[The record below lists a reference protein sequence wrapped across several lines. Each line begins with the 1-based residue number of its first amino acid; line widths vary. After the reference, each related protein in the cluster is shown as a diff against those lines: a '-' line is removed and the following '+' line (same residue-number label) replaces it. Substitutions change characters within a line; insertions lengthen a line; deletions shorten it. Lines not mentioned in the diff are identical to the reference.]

1 MTVCAPNASKGSRG
15 WLLGAVALCACHG
28 TEAGA
33 GAQHAEGADAPG
45 AASPYPNILVIAPD
59 TLRADRLLAE
69 RDGAPLMPN
78 LAGVARKGVNF
89 SLAISNGGWTMP
101 ALASFLGGTWP
112 LVPSTEGGASLSWLR
127 SDVPRL
133 PEVLVAHGYAT
144 AVFWGSTMTTYAPE
158 FSVGFQ
164 KVDTT
169 FFGAT
174 DPGDAPA
181 AWLHGR
187 PREPF
192 FALVHDVDLQFL
204 RPADGAGAWG
214 RGVEINERFADHLA
228 SMPAAAATD
237 ATIADYDTT
246 ARRFDASM
254 APVLRAL
261 DDEGYAAR
269 TLVVVTSN
277 HGLSLGSVG
286 TMMPE
291 PGTSGGF
298 LHGTHLDSSLRI
310 PLAIHDPRPAT
321 GMAPGTRDALVQ
333 TIDIAP
339 TLLGLAGITRAAH
352 FTGTDLSPLL
362 RDPAATLPDR
372 EVYSVSSS
380 RNMSVR
386 TRTRKLVRRLVP
398 VGAPGTPTPKLQLMT
413 EYLDLVADPDETRMQ
428 PPDAVSRELG
438 SKLETFARAR
448 LSDKAPGTPHDD
460 AALREALKRDG
471 YWSKVEP

>member
-1 MTVCAPNASKGSRG
+1 MGTILCGCASPDAS
-15 WLLGAVALCACHG
+15 
-28 TEAGA
+28 
-33 GAQHAEGADAPG
+33 QPG
-45 AASPYPNILVIAPD
+45 DVPVTTTTDAASAYPNILVLAPD

-78 LAGVARKGVNF
+78 LAAVARKGVNF
-89 SLAISNGGWTMP
+89 SLAVSNGGWTMP

-112 LVPSTEGGASLSWLR
+112 LVPSTEGGAALSWLR

-133 PEVLVAHGYAT
+133 PEILAAHGYAT
-144 AVFWGSTMTTYAPE
+144 TVFWGSTMTTYAPE

-164 KVDTT
+164 TVDST

-174 DPGDAPA
+174 DPGEAPS

-214 RGVEINERFADHLA
+214 RGVEINERFADHLG
-228 SMPAAAATD
+228 SMPVAAATE
-237 ATIADYDTT
+237 ATIADYDLT

-261 DDEGYAAR
+261 DEEGYAAR
-269 TLVVVTSN
+269 TIVVVMSN
-277 HGLSLGSVG
+277 HGLSLGKLG

-291 PGTSGGF
+291 PGTNGGF

-310 PLAIHDPRPAT
+310 PLAMYDPRAST
-321 GMAPGTRDALVQ
+321 ALSPGTRDALVQ
-333 TIDIAP
+333 TLDIAP
-339 TLLGLAGITRAAH
+339 TLLGLAGIARAAH
-352 FTGTDLSPLL
+352 FTGTDLGPLL
-362 RDPAATLPDR
+362 RDPAATLGDR

-380 RNMSVR
+380 RNLSVR
-386 TRTRKLVRRLVP
+386 TRTHKLVRRVVP
-398 VGAPGTPTPKLQLMT
+398 VRIPGASTPKLQVMS
-413 EYLDLVADPDETRMQ
+413 EYLDLVADPDEARTQ
-428 PPDAVSRELG
+428 PPDALARELG
-438 SKLETFARAR
+438 SKLDAFARER
-448 LSDKAPGTPHDD
+448 LSDVAPGTPQDD
-460 AALREALKRDG
+460 ARLREALRRDG